1 MAAKVIGYTIQ
12 KGGPGKSTGVFNL
25 AYLLASRGKRVL
37 VIELDPQGTLRRFF
51 GIEKPQTT
59 SLQMLRGEKYHVV
72 TVAENLDVLPATHEL
87 AVVELEAQSNPMWG
101 AMLRDAL
108 DDVRADYDFILVDP
122 PPSLSV
128 LMTNTIFAA
137 DGLIIPVETEE
148 EGYNGLLL
156 LLNTMGET
164 MGRIRKNWRIKDN
177 VIAIVPTKYDSR
189 RIHHREVLALLQQN
203 YGSQLTAVVRDSVK
217 YPDST
222 SAHIPIYQF
231 APDHAAPWEELAD
244 RVERWG
250 RVKSN
255 AK

>member
-1 MAAKVIGYTIQ
+1 MAARVIAYAIQ

-25 AYLLASRGKRVL
+25 AHLLASRGSKVL
-37 VIELDPQGTLRRFF
+37 VVELDPQGTLRRFF
-51 GIEKPQTT
+51 GIDKPDTT
-59 SLQMLRGEKYHVV
+59 TLQMLRGERYHIV
-72 TVAENLDVLPATHEL
+72 TVAENLDVLPATPEL
-87 AVVELEAQSNPMWG
+87 AVIELEAQSNPMWG
-101 AMLRDAL
+101 AMLREAL
-108 DDVRADYDFILVDP
+108 DDVRGDYDFILLDP
-122 PPSLSV
+122 PPSLSI

-164 MGRIRKNWRIKDN
+164 MGRIRKHWRIKDN
-177 VIAIVPTKYDSR
+177 IIAIVPTKHDR
-189 RIHHREVLALLQQN
+189 RLTHHREVLALLQQN
-203 YGSQLTAVVRDSVK
+203 YGPLVSMVVRDSVK

-231 APDHAAPWEELAD
+231 APDHAAPWVELAE

-250 RVKSN
+250 GVDSN
-255 AK
+255 A